1 MNWFP
6 RDGLGRFHKPGDP
19 AKPRNTAKQR
29 RPRRRV
35 QVPISCEECGKV
47 FIANRR
53 DARYCCD
60 SCRKNASN
68 HRLADKMTEWEES
81 TLDRLRRFDP
91 VINEFLDGVMRR
103 WGKQGLKKALYAMD
117 KVIKATR
124 AAAPPPPGAGPK

>member
-19 AKPRNTAKQR
+19 VKPVKQGKQR

-53 DARYCCD
+53 DARYCSD

-68 HRLADKMTEWEES
+68 RRLADKMTDSEIAA
-81 TLDRLRRFDP
+81 LARLRQIDP
-91 VINEFLDGVMRR
+91 VVNEFLNGIEHR
-103 WGKQGLKKALYAMD
+103 WGKQGLKRAVHAMI
-117 KVIKATR
+117 KVAQAVRGATQ
-124 AAAPPPPGAGPK
+124 K